1 MLVYAEAAVAQNLQ
15 YAVRMTAVDAARALA
30 LCISKG
36 KRLASDST
44 DKASAQNGATPVAAE
59 DAGTSL
65 SQVKT
70 CLRADDADRGCCANL
85 EGQTVEIHA
94 NTQALIINGRGTSA
108 HLSSPDRQDTRR
120 LDRNG

>member
-94 NTQALIINGRGTSA
+94 NTQCWIGIDHKWSGHIRA
-108 HLSSPDRQDTRR
+108 PEFP
-120 LDRNG
+120 